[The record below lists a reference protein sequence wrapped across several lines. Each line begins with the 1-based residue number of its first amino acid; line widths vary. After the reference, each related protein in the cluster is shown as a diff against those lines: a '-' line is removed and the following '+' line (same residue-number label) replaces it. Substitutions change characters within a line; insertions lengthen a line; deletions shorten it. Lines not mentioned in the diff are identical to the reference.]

1 MVTKSPSFL
10 KTIAT
15 TLKLTPILSML
26 TLPLS
31 ATEMGSGEMFTEKE
45 LAEQRIKEKFQ

>member
-1 MVTKSPSFL
+1 MITKSPSFL

-26 TLPLS
+26 TYPLS
-31 ATEMGSGEMFTEKE
+31 ATEMGSGEIYTEEEK
-45 LAEQRIKEKFQ
+45 AEQRIKEKFQ